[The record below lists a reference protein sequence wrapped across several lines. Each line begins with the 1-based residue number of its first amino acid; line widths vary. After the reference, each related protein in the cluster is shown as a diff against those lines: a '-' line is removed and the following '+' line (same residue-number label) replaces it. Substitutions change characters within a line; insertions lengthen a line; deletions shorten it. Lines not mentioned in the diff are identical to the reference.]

1 MNSIVLEV
9 YLKNL
14 IYNYKL
20 VKKINKKIIVAA
32 VVKSNAYGI
41 GIKTVSENLFKIGC
55 KDFFVATIDEGVE
68 LRKLL
73 KYVNIYI
80 LNGILKDDINKIV
93 KFDLIPVINNYKDY
107 KLISK
112 IKYNIKII
120 LHYDTGMNRL
130 GLNKNEIID
139 INDKI
144 SRTKIRVKYVISH
157 LVSAENKKDK
167 YNNIQ
172 LLKTK
177 KLSNILKSHK
187 FSLANSAG
195 IFLGNKFLFDMV
207 RLGIS
212 LYGGYGNNKIKKKIK
227 NIIKLKAKIIQ
238 IKKIHKNDTIG
249 YNHTY
254 KAKNNGYIATI
265 AIGYADGIS
274 RNLSNKGWV
283 YYKNFKASIIG
294 NISMDTLIIDITRFY
309 KKIKIGDYVEIINN
323 KNDIEKIAL
332 ISGTVSQN
340 IITSFGK
347 RVKIKYIK

>member
-1 MNSIVLEV
+1 
-9 YLKNL
+9 
-14 IYNYKL
+14 
-20 VKKINKKIIVAA
+20 
-32 VVKSNAYGI
+32 
-41 GIKTVSENLFKIGC
+41 
-55 KDFFVATIDEGVE
+55 
-68 LRKLL
+68 
-73 KYVNIYI
+73 
-80 LNGILKDDINKIV
+80 
-93 KFDLIPVINNYKDY
+93 
-107 KLISK
+107 
-112 IKYNIKII
+112 
-120 LHYDTGMNRL
+120 
-130 GLNKNEIID
+130 
-139 INDKI
+139 
-144 SRTKIRVKYVISH
+144 
-157 LVSAENKKDK
+157 
-167 YNNIQ
+167 
-172 LLKTK
+172 
-177 KLSNILKSHK
+177 
-187 FSLANSAG
+187 
-195 IFLGNKFLFDMV
+195 MV